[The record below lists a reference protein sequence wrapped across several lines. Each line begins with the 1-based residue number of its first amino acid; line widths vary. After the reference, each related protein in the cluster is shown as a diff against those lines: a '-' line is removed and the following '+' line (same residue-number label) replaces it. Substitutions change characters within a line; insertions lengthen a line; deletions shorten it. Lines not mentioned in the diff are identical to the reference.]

1 MNDLF
6 KINNKIKPLVKVP
19 DFTFIDYHNLQPSI
33 CYYIRKYD
41 DHNDFD
47 LMEAKIVKTNNKVKD
62 RYTLGAGTSIKVLDS
77 FMYYYLKI
85 RNTDVIYSNKNL
97 IYKDFINQAL
107 KDANITDK
115 TIIERY
121 SDGTIPKS
129 FKMSAKYHNILGNK
143 FEILYVERSSKDKK
157 LEQIYIVFVK
167 ELKEQVMNTEISYI
181 IFKPV
186 RLMTKMDYLKGKTK
200 DQYSV
205 YEYPEICIPTSIL
218 K

>member
-33 CYYIRKYD
+33 CYYVRKYD

-77 FMYYYLKI
+77 FMYYFLKH
-85 RNTDVIYSNKNL
+85 RNEKMDYNT
-97 IYKDFINQAL
+97 FINNAL
-107 KDANITDK
+107 NDANITDK
-115 TIIERY
+115 FYLEKY
-121 SDGTIPKS
+121 KDVSIPKS

-143 FEILYVERSSKDKK
+143 FKILYVERSSKDKK

-167 ELKEQVMNTEISYI
+167 ELKEQVMNTEINYV

>member
-77 FMYYYLKI
+77 FMYYFLKHKNEKMDYNTFINNALNDANLTDNFYLEK
-85 RNTDVIYSNKNL
+85 
-97 IYKDFINQAL
+97 YKDG
-107 KDANITDK
+107 
-115 TIIERY
+115 
-121 SDGTIPKS
+121 SIPKS

>member
-1 MNDLF
+1 MNDVF
-6 KINNKIKPLVKVP
+6 KINTKIKPLVKIP
-19 DFTFIDYHNLQPSI
+19 DFTFIDYHNLQQSV

-41 DHNDFD
+41 DNNDFD
-47 LMEAKIVKTNNKVKD
+47 FIEAKIVKTDNKVKD
-62 RYTLGAGTSIKVLDS
+62 RYTLGSGTSIKILDS

-121 SDGTIPKS
+121 IDGNIPKE
-129 FKMSAKYHNILGNK
+129 FKESDLYKNLIKNDYQV
-143 FEILYVERSSKDKK
+143 LYVSKSPKEKK
-157 LEQIYIVFVK
+157 IEQYYIVFVQ
-167 ELKEQVMNTEISYI
+167 EIRQDLMGTEINYI
-181 IFKPV
+181 NFKPV
-186 RLMTKMDYLKGKTK
+186 HLITSLDYMKNKSK
-200 DQYSV
+200 DKYLV
-205 YEYPEICIPTSIL
+205 HEYEELHIPTSIL